1 MAQRLRYMTIICL
14 LGSLLSSSAQDDN
27 TFSIM
32 SLNVD
37 GLPAKFLFFNVNDDG
52 PLSEGSERISIYLAE
67 KNCDIVSMQE
77 CFNYRWEI
85 WSHLLG
91 SYEHDEWTGCVGSEF
106 KELDWL
112 HLYNER
118 FPCDGLNSVW
128 KKDIRS
134 TAYEREA
141 HQQNFGKLSHEFDEF
156 ITKGFRRHEFTMN
169 DGAQI
174 VVYNTHF
181 DASSKRD
188 EKAGNDKRDRVA
200 RISQWKQLRDHILSR
215 MDNRPVIVT
224 GDFNSYYQRDS
235 VKEVFM
241 EPIMKSGKAFVSD
254 AWMQLCNKGDFL
266 ESDKVDL
273 IESVNKI
280 IYINP
285 IDGASVEPLTFTID
299 SVGYRHEGKP
309 LGDHYPVIATFKM
322 NVNESGSTGISHKK
336 GNTLHHQRYNLKGI
350 RATDKETTKTKG
362 VYIINK
368 EKAIIR

>member
-1 MAQRLRYMTIICL
+1 MAQRLRYLTIICL

-91 SYEHDEWTGCVGSEF
+91 SYEHDEWTGGVGSEF

-141 HQQNFGKLSHEFDEF
+141 HRQNFGKLSHEFDEF

-169 DGAQI
+169 NGAQI

-181 DASSKRD
+181 DASSERD
-188 EKAGNDKRDRVA
+188 EKAGNDKRDRAA

-235 VKEVFM
+235 VKEAFM
-241 EPIMKSGKAFVSD
+241 EPIMKSGKAIASD

-266 ESDKVDL
+266 ESGKIDL
-273 IESVNKI
+273 IESANKI

-299 SVGYRHEGKP
+299 SLGYRHEGKP
-309 LGDHYPVIATFKM
+309 LGDYYPVIATFKM
-322 NVNESGSTGISHKK
+322 NVNDSGSTGISHKK
-336 GNTLHHQRYNLKGI
+336 SNTLQHQKYNLNGI
-350 RATDKETTKTKG
+350 RATDKKTTKTKG